1 MNVHVMTGQ
10 TCKSAGRQHGLV
22 ALELAITLPLVFLV
36 MLATAEFGRAIYQYT
51 TLTKAVETGTR
62 FYASDQTILVNTI
75 NNLVAT
81 GSPDGSDAALLPGG
95 ITVTEVAVDGDHI
108 RVSAEYDFVP
118 LIAGIPIFGSAATIT
133 LTASHSMRAL

>member
-1 MNVHVMTGQ
+1 MNARVMTGR
-10 TCKSAGRQHGLV
+10 TCKSAGRQGGLV
-22 ALELAITLPLVFLV
+22 AVELAITLPLILLV
-36 MLATAEFGRAIYQYT
+36 MLAAAEFGRAIYQYT

-62 FYASDQTILVNTI
+62 FYASDQTILVSTI

-95 ITVTEVAVDGDHI
+95 ITVTEVVVDGDHI
-108 RVSAEYDFVP
+108 RVSAVYNFTP

-133 LTASHSMRAL
+133 MNASNSMRAL